1 MKNGQITLAEIMV
14 RNNKDV
20 TLEEAER
27 KIEENLEKNVSQ
39 LTSFLP
45 PQLQNNEGEESDDN
59 DDGTGRA

>member
-1 MKNGQITLAEIMV
+1 MV

-20 TLEEAER
+20 SLEEAER

-45 PQLQNNEGEESDDN
+45 PQLQNNEGEESENN
-59 DDGTGRA
+59 DDDTGSRRD